1 MNAQQIADW
10 RETSQGLARQFR
22 LGMSVPAALAL
33 VEFLTALSRQ
43 LATQPAVA
51 SAPLAPLLGGMLA
64 CQEGQDWLGLAD
76 YLDVELPEFL
86 DTFTDA

>member
-1 MNAQQIADW
+1 MNAQQLIDW
-10 RETSQGLARQFR
+10 CETSQGLARQFR

-33 VEFLTALSRQ
+33 VDFLTALSRR
-43 LATQPAVA
+43 LANLPAAAAV
-51 SAPLAPLLGGMLA
+51 PLGPLIGGMLT

-86 DTFTDA
+86 ATLMDV